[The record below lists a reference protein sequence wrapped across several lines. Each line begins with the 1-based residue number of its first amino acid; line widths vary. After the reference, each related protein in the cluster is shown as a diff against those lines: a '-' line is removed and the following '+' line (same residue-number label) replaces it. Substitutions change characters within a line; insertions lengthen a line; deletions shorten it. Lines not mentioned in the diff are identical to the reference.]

1 MGVPTMAARSVQIS
15 LDAQLLKE
23 VDRQPIAKH
32 QGRSAFI
39 RRAIETYIE
48 LQRRRGIDEAY
59 RRAYT
64 GKATEL
70 EEDFGELMEAQ
81 AWPDE

>member
-1 MGVPTMAARSVQIS
+1 MRSGKRWGKRGVLEGDRPGFRAAGVLLGGMMGAMMGVPTMAARSVQIS

-32 QGRSAFI
+32 EGRSAFI

-48 LQRRRGIDEAY
+48 LQR
-59 RRAYT
+59 
-64 GKATEL
+64 
-70 EEDFGELMEAQ
+70 
-81 AWPDE
+81 